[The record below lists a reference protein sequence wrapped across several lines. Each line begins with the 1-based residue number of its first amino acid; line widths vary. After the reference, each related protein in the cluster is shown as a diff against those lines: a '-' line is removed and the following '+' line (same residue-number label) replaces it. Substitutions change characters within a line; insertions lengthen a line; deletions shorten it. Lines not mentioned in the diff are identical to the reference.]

1 MLELVT
7 SKIAMMMAA
16 IIILVSVLGIYA
28 IQRNQAIE
36 LELKSI
42 ADKIAGTI
50 ENLNALHGETKVIVA
65 FDEGDEDVHVKP
77 YVDGKNYEIMIT
89 CNKVFITQDDRHY
102 TSDITGSIHLWV
114 PLSNTYNQTQI
125 QYLDDENRKLEFK
138 SGQDFEIE
146 RKLIEI
152 GGEDKYMTFV
162 YLREV

>member
-16 IIILVSVLGIYA
+16 IIILASVLGIYA

-36 LELKSI
+36 LELKNI
-42 ADKIAGTI
+42 ADKISGTI
-50 ENLNALHGETKVIVA
+50 KNLNDLQGETKVIVA
-65 FDEGDEDVHVKP
+65 FDEGDGDVYVKP
-77 YVDGKNYEIMIT
+77 YIDGKRYEIMIT
-89 CNKVFITQDDRHY
+89 SNKVFITQDDRHY
-102 TSDITGSIHLWV
+102 ISDFTGLIHLWV

-125 QYLDDENRKLEFK
+125 QYLDDENRKLEFE

-146 RKLIEI
+146 RKFVEI